1 MSLLIQG
8 PIAIGVALLLN
19 RSLKGRGAFRL
30 LIFVPYV
37 LAEVIAGLAWKLLL
51 QPTGAVNATLEA
63 VGLGDLTRN
72 WLADPGIA
80 LWTIFFILT
89 WKYIGFGILLMLA
102 GLQGVPDELSEA
114 AQIDGA
120 TWWQVQR
127 YITIPLL
134 APTIRIWAFLSIIG
148 SLQVFDMVWVTV
160 SPTVRGIATETMAT
174 YMVQQGQFAGQP
186 GYGSAI
192 AVILFLISLVDRSRL
207 PALRPAPRSR
217 GRRHHRGAL
226 MSATTTI
233 VTGGARRPDEPAPA
247 AHAGRGFDWGQ
258 PFVYLV
264 ALVIVAVAIG
274 PVLYVFIGGF
284 RTTADLNANPAGMPD
299 PWTVQNWIDGADGAA
314 LLGQRPR
321 VDDPRRRDHRRRRDR
336 GHHGRV
342 RARALQLPRPQRA
355 VHACSRRA

>member
-1 MSLLIQG
+1 MTTTTTSPGPAVTAGPGPSPRRGSRAGSRRKWTEIVIFVGPALFLFLGFVILPVILAAVYSFFNLPPAFQWSDLNAERFLGFDNYVRALSTPEFTRAIGNNFFILVMSLLIQG

-19 RSLKGRGAFRL
+19 RRLKGRGALRL

-51 QPTGAVNATLEA
+51 QPSGAVNATLAA
-63 VGLGDLTRN
+63 VGLGDLQKN
-72 WLADPGIA
+72 WLADPAIA

-89 WKYIGFGILLMLA
+89 WKYIGFGIILMLA
-102 GLQGVPDELSEA
+102 GLQGVPEELSEA

-127 YITIPLL
+127 HITIPLL

-192 AVILFLISLVDRSRL
+192 AVILFVISL
-207 PALRPAPRSR
+207 A
-217 GRRHHRGAL
+217 
-226 MSATTTI
+226 
-233 VTGGARRPDEPAPA
+233 
-247 AHAGRGFDWGQ
+247 
-258 PFVYLV
+258 V
-264 ALVIVAVAIG
+264 ALV
-274 PVLYVFIGGF
+274 YQRF
-284 RTTADLNANPAGMPD
+284 
-299 PWTVQNWIDGADGAA
+299 A
-314 LLGQRPR
+314 L
-321 VDDPRRRDHRRRRDR
+321 RRDLV
-336 GHHGRV
+336 GAITSGV
-342 RARALQLPRPQRA
+342 R
-355 VHACSRRA
+355 

>member
-1 MSLLIQG
+1 MTSLTTPGPAVTAGPGPTPAPKGRSRETRKRLEILLFVTPALFLFIGFVILPVALAFVYSFYNLPAAFQWDDLAEPERFIGFENYVRALTTPEFQRAIGNTFFILIMSLLVQG
-8 PIAIGVALLLN
+8 PIAIGIALLLN
-19 RSLKGRGAFRL
+19 RRLRGRSVFRL

-51 QPTGAVNATLEA
+51 QPNGGANAILEA
-63 VGLGDLTRN
+63 VGLGDLQRN
-72 WLADPGIA
+72 WLADPDIA

-160 SPTVRGIATETMAT
+160 SPAVRRIATETMAT
-174 YMVQQGQFAGQP
+174 YMVQQGSFAGQP

-192 AVILFLISLVDRSRL
+192 AVILFVISLVIALIYQRF
-207 PALRPAPRSR
+207 ALRRDLAGSITR
-217 GRRHHRGAL
+217 G
-226 MSATTTI
+226 
-233 VTGGARRPDEPAPA
+233 
-247 AHAGRGFDWGQ
+247 
-258 PFVYLV
+258 
-264 ALVIVAVAIG
+264 
-274 PVLYVFIGGF
+274 
-284 RTTADLNANPAGMPD
+284 
-299 PWTVQNWIDGADGAA
+299 
-314 LLGQRPR
+314 
-321 VDDPRRRDHRRRRDR
+321 
-336 GHHGRV
+336 V
-342 RARALQLPRPQRA
+342 R
-355 VHACSRRA
+355 

>member
-1 MSLLIQG
+1 MTALITPGPAVTAGPGPSPASGRRRRSGQGRKRLEILLFVGPALFLFLGFVILPVLLAGVYSFYNLPPAFQWDDLADPERFVGLDNYVRALNTPEFIRAIGNNFFILVMSLLVQG

-19 RSLKGRGAFRL
+19 RAMRGRGALRL

-37 LAEVIAGLAWKLLL
+37 LAEVIAGLSFKLLL
-51 QPTGAVNATLEA
+51 QPNGAVNATLEA
-63 VGLGDLTRN
+63 LGLGALTRN
-72 WLADPGIA
+72 WLADPAIA

-89 WKYIGFGILLMLA
+89 WKYIGFAILLFLA

-160 SPTVRGIATETMAT
+160 APTVRGMATETMAT

-192 AVILFLISLVDRSRL
+192 AVILFLISLV
-207 PALRPAPRSR
+207 
-217 GRRHHRGAL
+217 
-226 MSATTTI
+226 
-233 VTGGARRPDEPAPA
+233 
-247 AHAGRGFDWGQ
+247 
-258 PFVYLV
+258 V
-264 ALVIVAVAIG
+264 ALGYQRFALHRDLKGAITSG
-274 PVLYVFIGGF
+274 
-284 RTTADLNANPAGMPD
+284 
-299 PWTVQNWIDGADGAA
+299 
-314 LLGQRPR
+314 
-321 VDDPRRRDHRRRRDR
+321 
-336 GHHGRV
+336 V
-342 RARALQLPRPQRA
+342 R
-355 VHACSRRA
+355 